1 MSTKNK
7 KGPLNKDE
15 LSHLDVHCQRLED
28 MICSAYSGGYS
39 LFTIEISNLVYSYE
53 SPIKLIIMFAD
64 IREIFRYEWLN
75 ISILQLWGSF
85 LYEYGTQCGVTKEL
99 VGFLCPDRLCTYMHS
114 SVEMERY
121 LTAALK
127 KQQDKRYVIGAFYES
142 SHWMLVV
149 FYLRDNIAY
158 IFDSDQATKKKWEI
172 KSCLSLAWKRYSF
185 RAGTRNMSK
194 KKTSF
199 K

>member
-1 MSTKNK
+1 
-7 KGPLNKDE
+7 
-15 LSHLDVHCQRLED
+15 
-28 MICSAYSGGYS
+28 
-39 LFTIEISNLVYSYE
+39 
-53 SPIKLIIMFAD
+53 
-64 IREIFRYEWLN
+64 
-75 ISILQLWGSF
+75 
-85 LYEYGTQCGVTKEL
+85 
-99 VGFLCPDRLCTYMHS
+99 MHS
-114 SVEMERY
+114 LVEMERY

-172 KSCLSLAWKRYSF
+172 KSCFHWLGKGILLGLE
-185 RAGTRNMSK
+185 RAICQKK

>member
-1 MSTKNK
+1 
-7 KGPLNKDE
+7 
-15 LSHLDVHCQRLED
+15 
-28 MICSAYSGGYS
+28 
-39 LFTIEISNLVYSYE
+39 
-53 SPIKLIIMFAD
+53 
-64 IREIFRYEWLN
+64 
-75 ISILQLWGSF
+75 
-85 LYEYGTQCGVTKEL
+85 
-99 VGFLCPDRLCTYMHS
+99 MHS